1 MWIIVGP
8 SLGNAISFT
17 MNCNGVVFHFSMR
30 HTGFSDFDTPT
41 LFKSGKL
48 LLFHDSYFCM
58 GVASDALLPNTSEF
72 FDIPLWTSSQ
82 HKYFIWLASVQAP
95 IFSNLSSVKMSHFC
109 TFTSSS
115 ELAIQNFSIILYIV
129 ILHDARFAELLK
141 MDTLFN
147 RIHIT
152 LALITISLDS

>member
-1 MWIIVGP
+1 MCSDTTFIHYCR
-8 SLGNAISFT
+8 L
-17 MNCNGVVFHFSMR
+17 CLELLHFS
-30 HTGFSDFDTPT
+30 TISYITTNDFDTPT
-41 LFKSGKL
+41 LLKSGKLL

-58 GVASDALLPNTSEF
+58 GVVSDVLLPNTNEF
-72 FDIPLWTSSQ
+72 FDSPLWTTSQ
-82 HKYFIWLASVQAP
+82 HKYFIWLSSVQAP

-129 ILHDARFAELLK
+129 ILHDARFAELFQ
-141 MDTLFN
+141 MDTMCN

-152 LALITISLDS
+152 LALTTISLDS